1 MVLNYPNIQK
11 FSSNN
16 PSFYQSQE
24 SGQLITTTV
33 RDYDLSETSKL
44 VRSSI
49 HYYSFV
55 HTFNI
60 SLQLRSSYM
69 GIAMMAVMH
78 LYFHFT
84 QPLFIQS
91 LMGFKGLYDAK
102 LVSIHLLGKPA
113 TGDLKRPFKAAS
125 MFGGKVFLFILH
137 FLYLRAIS
145 IATTGPQTDA
155 ASIAEAEK
163 RVGKKEE

>member
-1 MVLNYPNIQK
+1 MVIEL
-11 FSSNN
+11 
-16 PSFYQSQE
+16 
-24 SGQLITTTV
+24 
-33 RDYDLSETSKL
+33 SKL
-44 VRSSI
+44 TKVFSQITHLFISPRNLASSSQPPYATMISQKHPNSFVLLI

-60 SLQLRSSYM
+60 PLQLRSSYM

-125 MFGGKVFLFILH
+125 MFGGKVFFSFFHISFI
-137 FLYLRAIS
+137 FCIY
-145 IATTGPQTDA
+145 GPLQ
-155 ASIAEAEK
+155 
-163 RVGKKEE
+163 